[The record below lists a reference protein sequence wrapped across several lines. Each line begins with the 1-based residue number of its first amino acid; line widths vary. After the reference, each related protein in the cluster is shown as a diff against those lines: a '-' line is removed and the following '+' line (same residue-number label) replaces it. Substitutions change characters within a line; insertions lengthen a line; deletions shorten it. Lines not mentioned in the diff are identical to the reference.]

1 MLAWYNL
8 EKVPQWLNFL
18 VEEEL
23 DQILSVESI
32 YANSK
37 IFRENHIIR
46 QTFLVLGKDLGNEIL
61 RSVYQEENLQRWTKT
76 GMNLIQAYEVVKIP
90 LFNVKQT
97 IRRRGHRGSHSNKHK
112 SRDERRRVME
122 SIENR
127 SLEEIKR
134 DILKKQALLFEHRL
148 ELYLQLEEKDIPRNE
163 RREIFNRLLD
173 DTESLREMETEEQN
187 TKNPEKEKIQI

>member
-1 MLAWYNL
+1 
-8 EKVPQWLNFL
+8 
-18 VEEEL
+18 
-23 DQILSVESI
+23 
-32 YANSK
+32 
-37 IFRENHIIR
+37 
-46 QTFLVLGKDLGNEIL
+46 
-61 RSVYQEENLQRWTKT
+61 
-76 GMNLIQAYEVVKIP
+76 
-90 LFNVKQT
+90 
-97 IRRRGHRGSHSNKHK
+97 
-112 SRDERRRVME
+112 ME